1 MVKESNTVKPNFL
14 LLQTDNQ
21 KSSNYLA
28 IKLNRLKEKQV
39 RFESQ
44 KEFLSGCI
52 TDGLV
57 PKGLDLMPELPIR
70 NHYQYFLDNW
80 HSKLKQFLLSLMKDI
95 VQFCDKLIDA
105 TTTETSTTETSRQT
119 KNNLKQFKV
128 KLKATKQLLERYCNN
143 ENSKSSIL

>member
-1 MVKESNTVKPNFL
+1 M
-14 LLQTDNQ
+14 
-21 KSSNYLA
+21 
-28 IKLNRLKEKQV
+28 
-39 RFESQ
+39 
-44 KEFLSGCI
+44 
-52 TDGLV
+52 

>member
-28 IKLNRLKEKQV
+28 IKLNCLKEKQV

-105 TTTETSTTETSRQT
+105 TTTETSTTETS
-119 KNNLKQFKV
+119 F
-128 KLKATKQLLERYCNN
+128 
-143 ENSKSSIL
+143 